1 MEKIVSTEKTN
12 TNSELLIL
20 SNRKN
25 LQLEGIS
32 EVISTSD
39 NCLVLKLKD
48 TILSILGE
56 GINIKKLDV
65 NNGTLEAEG
74 KFNNIKYGVKSGN
87 FFKRIFKWKYLQFCK
102 H

>member
-1 MEKIVSTEKTN
+1 MEKILSNEKTN
-12 TNSELLIL
+12 TNNELLIL

-39 NCLVLKLKD
+39 TCLVLKLKD
-48 TILSILGE
+48 TTINITGE
-56 GINIKKLDV
+56 GIYIKKLDV
-65 NNGTLEAEG
+65 NSGTLEAEG

-87 FFKRIFKWKYLQFCK
+87 FLKRIFK
-102 H
+102 